1 MTRRICLLLLPLLW
15 AGTSLQA
22 AESNP
27 LGDARTSLQSW
38 VQTRQLI
45 SKTRI
50 DWQADKETLGQTI
63 LAFERALKGV
73 EEQSSKLTT
82 NSTEVERQRLEAEAL
97 LKSSNDS
104 LERARL
110 FAIEFQ
116 SQLSKLVPQLP
127 EPLQEKLNKEF
138 LPKLPASDSTNTQ
151 GSVSSRIQT
160 LLGILN
166 ECDKFNNAVGIY
178 TEKRKNAGGEEVSVD
193 TVYVG
198 LGAAYF
204 VNDGNNFAG
213 TGRPG
218 PNGWEWT
225 PQPDLASHIRDVVRI
240 YKNER
245 AARFVPLPVAIR

>member
-1 MTRRICLLLLPLLW
+1 MTRRICLLLLPLFW
-15 AGTSLQA
+15 AGPLLA
-22 AESNP
+22 AENNP
-27 LGDARTSLQSW
+27 LTEARTSLQSW

-45 SKTRI
+45 SKTKL

-73 EEQSSKLTT
+73 EEQSAKLTT
-82 NSTEVERQRLEAEAL
+82 NSTEVEKQRLEAEAL
-97 LKSSNDS
+97 LNSSKDTI
-104 LERARL
+104 ERARV
-110 FAIEFQ
+110 FATEFQ
-116 SQLSKLVPQLP
+116 SQVAKLVPQLP
-127 EPLQEKLNKEF
+127 APLQEKIQKDF
-138 LPKLPASDSTNTQ
+138 LPKLPAVDATNTQ

-166 ECDKFNNAVGIY
+166 ECDKFNNAVSLF
-178 TEKRKNAGGEEVSVD
+178 TEKRKNAQGEEVSVD

-218 PNGWEWT
+218 PNGWEWE
-225 PQPDLASHIRDVVRI
+225 PQPALASHIRDVVRI

-245 AARFVPLPVAIR
+245 AAQFVPLPVAVR